1 MPGFGDRCPYTGLTR
16 TQIDH
21 LVRKQ
26 EWNHF
31 DPPVESRILRI
42 DGGESR
48 RGTRLINYASLLE
61 YLAKLPDTSA
71 RLLAARLVCGPG
83 GGRRPSALRPAPFS
97 RETAIGRSACPRAPA
112 LSGGRALVHDQCGLG
127 L

>member
-1 MPGFGDRCPYTGLTR
+1 MPEKYVKPEWIRMPGFGDRCPYTGLTR
-16 TQIDH
+16 TQMDH

-42 DGGESR
+42 DGGEGR

-61 YLAKLPDTSA
+61 YLAGLPDEGAKPRRRA
-71 RLLAARLVCGPG
+71 RKQEM
-83 GGRRPSALRPAPFS
+83 PA
-97 RETAIGRSACPRAPA
+97 
-112 LSGGRALVHDQCGLG
+112 
-127 L
+127 